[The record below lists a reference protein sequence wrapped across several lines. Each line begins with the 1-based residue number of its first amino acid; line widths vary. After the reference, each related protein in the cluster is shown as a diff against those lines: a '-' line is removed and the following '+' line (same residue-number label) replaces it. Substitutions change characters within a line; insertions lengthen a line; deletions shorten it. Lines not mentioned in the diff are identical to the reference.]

1 MRRSKGSGL
10 GTWLIMG
17 AAIGVAAWVFRRR
30 GRIFLA
36 AVSGALTDRALRAL
50 ADTFREDEDDRAEVR
65 HAGGGASGRGSGN

>member
-1 MRRSKGSGL
+1 
-10 GTWLIMG
+10 MG

-50 ADTFREDEDDRAEVR
+50 ADTFREDEDASAEVR
-65 HAGGGASGRGSGN
+65 HAGGGARGHSSGH